1 MNIKALVAIGNR
13 LSHSEKKGKVLVDM
27 KITPIVVARPG
38 NPYKNFRTAHALL
51 PDQNLKCP
59 RFAIQHFKL
68 IFWLNNIRLD
78 NVGFQVEP
86 SSEKTCLGRN

>member
-38 NPYKNFRTAHALL
+38 NPYKNFRTAHAL
-51 PDQNLKCP
+51 PMNL
-59 RFAIQHFKL
+59 
-68 IFWLNNIRLD
+68 
-78 NVGFQVEP
+78 
-86 SSEKTCLGRN
+86 T